1 MPPRPL
7 HAPSSARALGRRTVL
22 AGGAAALAAGATAC
36 TATGASTVN
45 TGPTI
50 PASGGKV
57 QLTYWAWLKDLQK
70 VCDVF
75 NAQND
80 RIQVTANWIPGGD
93 SGGYAKIL
101 SAAAAGGGPDIAQVE
116 MREIPEF
123 ALSGSLMD
131 LARYGALDH
140 EDAFDPGAFSQVHI
154 GEQVWGIPQD
164 TGPSAFFYN
173 REVLEG
179 ELGQTTPTT
188 WDEFK
193 QVAGVAADAGKK
205 IISLDPSDGSVLT
218 LWAMQKGA
226 NWFEPQDAG
235 WVLRMTD
242 DASMQLAEFWD
253 SMIAEKLIGTGF
265 APFSA
270 PWMAACGAGNVLG
283 YVGGSWADA
292 LIEGVPGGAGKWAV
306 GAMPR
311 WEDGHP
317 SGMLGGSTA
326 VVTSTCEHPA
336 EALEFLTWMC
346 TSPEGIDAMIANSG
360 IGWSPAKDYIGAA
373 REEPSEFFSGQS
385 YNVEVIKPM
394 AEGQNLEW
402 VWSPVTA
409 RVNALL
415 GDGMNSA
422 IAGSKKLVDVLP
434 EVQDKTLDI
443 MRKIGLD
450 VEVAR

>member
-1 MPPRPL
+1 MRVSHPP
-7 HAPSSARALGRRTVL
+7 APTRRTQVSRRAAL
-22 AGGAAALAAGATAC
+22 AGGAAALTAGVAAC
-36 TATGASTVN
+36 TPTGASTVN
-45 TGPTI
+45 SQPTI
-50 PASGGKV
+50 PAASGKV
-57 QLTYWAWLKDLQK
+57 TLTYWAWLKDLQK

-75 NAQND
+75 NAQQD
-80 RIQVTANWIPGGD
+80 RIHVTANWIPGGD

-101 SAAAAGGGPDIAQVE
+101 SAVAAGGGPDIAQVE
-116 MREIPEF
+116 MRGIPEF
-123 ALSGSLMD
+123 ALSGSLID

-140 EDAFDPGAFSQVHI
+140 EDTFDAGAFSQVHI

-173 REVLEG
+173 REVVEG
-179 ELGQTTPTT
+179 ELGQKSPAT

-193 QVAGVAADAGKK
+193 TLAQAANDSGKK

-226 NWFEPQDAG
+226 NWFQPQDNG
-235 WVLRMTD
+235 WVLNMVD

-253 SMIAEKLIGTGF
+253 GMLAEGLIGTSFG
-265 APFSA
+265 PFSA
-270 PWMAACGAGNVLG
+270 PWMAACGAGTILG

-292 LIEGVPGGAGKWAV
+292 LVEGVPGGSGKWAV

-311 WEDGHP
+311 WEDGNV

-326 VVTSTCEHPA
+326 AVMANSKHPA

-360 IGWSPAKDYIGAA
+360 IGWSPAKDYIGEK
-373 REEPSEFFSGQS
+373 REQPSEFFSGQN
-385 YNVEVIKPM
+385 YNVDVIKPM
-394 AEGQNLEW
+394 AAGQNLDW
-402 VWSPVTA
+402 VWSPVTS

-415 GDGMNSA
+415 GDGMNA
-422 IAGSKKLVDVLP
+422 AVAGTKKLVDVLP
-434 EVQDKTLDI
+434 EVQGQTLEI
-443 MRKIGLD
+443 MQKIGLD
-450 VEVAR
+450 VEAAR